1 MPMDDFLSVAER
13 GFFNPGKYAFLTGIL
28 KHQDVEAMV
37 KRPLDDLNLSA
48 QYDWGTS
55 GLIVDFQDE
64 DDLALF
70 TLAYTGPCASADL
83 C

>member
-1 MPMDDFLSVAER
+1 MDDFLSVAER
-13 GFFNPGKYAFLTGIL
+13 GFYQPGKYAFLTGIL
-28 KHQDVEAMV
+28 NPQDVEFMV

-48 QYDWGTS
+48 RYDWGVS
-55 GLIVDFQDE
+55 GLVVDFQDG

-70 TLAYTGPCASADL
+70 TLAYTGPFTSADV